1 MRRGLFALI
10 FIFVGLVPAFAG
22 GMVESKLYFGLSRA
36 DGGTVEDLQ
45 WQDFLT
51 REVTPRFPNG
61 FTVLNGYGQWRGEDN
76 SIIAERSKVLI
87 VVHPG
92 TDEDAKALAEL
103 KSAYVKRFHQESVF
117 QTDQDVRVVE

>member
-1 MRRGLFALI
+1 MRRGLFVFV
-10 FIFVGLVPAFAG
+10 FIFAGLVPAFAG
-22 GMVESKLYFGLSRA
+22 GMVESKLYFGLSRG
-36 DGGTVEDLQ
+36 DGGTVEEPQ

-51 REVTPRFPNG
+51 REVTPRFPDG

-76 SIIAERSKVLI
+76 RIIAERSKVLI
-87 VVHPG
+87 VVHPS

-117 QTDQDVRVVE
+117 QTDQNVRVVE